1 MDLEAKL
8 IIGNRFL
15 RPRERRNWKFRHPGR
30 RRRLLS
36 ARGIDKQGKVEE
48 ISWIDVAEH
57 AS

>member
-8 IIGNRFL
+8 IIRNRFL
-15 RPRERRNWKFRHPGR
+15 RPRERRNWKFQHRF
-30 RRRLLS
+30 RLLS